1 MLTNYDLQETD
12 SSTRPLSARRIRDS
26 FDLSENLQSIRAK
39 EESSSNTS
47 STSTQSQ
54 DSMENEDEYTSSTS
68 TQSQDSMENE
78 DEYSQSEE
86 KAPNDA
92 MLSEDDESDESS
104 MDEDDN
110 VMTSR
115 PSSTLPELNLDD
127 RQLSDEIR
135 AREKKYPDL
144 PDPKRR
150 RNQMYG
156 DHLGVPKLPFNS
168 HQDLA
173 DILEEELADDEINK
187 KDEKIDKEYLV
198 RYSNQSSY
206 FLLSRVS
213 KEGQDKERSTL

>member
-12 SSTRPLSARRIRDS
+12 SSTRPLSARRIRNS

-39 EESSSNTS
+39 EESSSDTS
-47 STSTQSQ
+47 LTSTQSQ
-54 DSMENEDEYTSSTS
+54 DSMESEDVYP
-68 TQSQDSMENE
+68 
-78 DEYSQSEE
+78 QSEE
-86 KAPNDA
+86 KATNDE

-110 VMTSR
+110 DTTSR
-115 PSSTLPELNLDD
+115 PSSTLPELDLDD

-173 DILEEELADDEINK
+173 DILEQELADDEINK
-187 KDEKIDKEYLV
+187 KDEKID
-198 RYSNQSSY
+198 
-206 FLLSRVS
+206 
-213 KEGQDKERSTL
+213 